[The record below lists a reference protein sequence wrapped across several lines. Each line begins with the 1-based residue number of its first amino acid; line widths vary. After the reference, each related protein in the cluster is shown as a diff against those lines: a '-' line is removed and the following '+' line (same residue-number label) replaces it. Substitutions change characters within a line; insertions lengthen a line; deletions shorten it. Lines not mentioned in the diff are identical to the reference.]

1 MIIALSNQ
9 PNDFNQST
17 NQSTKSPPCI
27 LQGGLFDL
35 IPFDTKLQ

>member
-9 PNDFNQST
+9 PNDF